1 MSVRVCRPILFKNL
15 CLVLVS
21 GVLPLFGTTRLVCV
35 WGQVSGPVCLA
46 TTAVMLTLGAVFSR
60 LWKLEWARRQRA
72 MEL

>member
-1 MSVRVCRPILFKNL
+1 
-15 CLVLVS
+15 VS
-21 GVLPLFGTTRLVCV
+21 GDDGRTTRLLV
-35 WGQVSGPVCLA
+35 WCGQVSGPVCLA